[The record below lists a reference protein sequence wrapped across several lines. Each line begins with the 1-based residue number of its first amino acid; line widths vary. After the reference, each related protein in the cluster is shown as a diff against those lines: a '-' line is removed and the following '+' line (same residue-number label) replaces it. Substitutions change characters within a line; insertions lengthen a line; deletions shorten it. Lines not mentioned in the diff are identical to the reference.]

1 MEGAKGLACWVWVRA
16 GKLACPHMTVMCGAL
31 RAKRAAEAGLR
42 AKRAAEAELRAKRAA
57 EGHFHLKMDLLS
69 AERPYHK
76 PPLRGG
82 RALRAGATRNRM
94 CGAMQVVQPG
104 SSLLGGGMVIRL

>member
-1 MEGAKGLACWVWVRA
+1 MHAHTYAICVEL
-16 GKLACPHMTVMCGAL
+16 L

-57 EGHFHLKMDLLS
+57 EGHFHLKLLKMGLLS
-69 AERPYHK
+69 AERPNRK

-82 RALRAGATRNRM
+82 KVLRAGASRPHM
-94 CGAMQVVQPG
+94 CGAVQV
-104 SSLLGGGMVIRL
+104 LGCSPRREKPC

>member
-1 MEGAKGLACWVWVRA
+1 MHHCFSGLQNMHAHTFAKRVEL
-16 GKLACPHMTVMCGAL
+16 L
-31 RAKRAAEAGLR
+31 RAKRAAGPGQR

-57 EGHFHLKMDLLS
+57 EGHFHLKMGLLS

-76 PPLRGG
+76 PPLRRG
-82 RALRAGATRNRM
+82 RALRAGASRNRM

-104 SSLLGGGMVIRL
+104 LKNLHARG